1 MSNATEKREVP
12 RRLARPERQAK
23 KESLQNEEGR
33 PKISGANAPG
43 GPGKKNPYGA
53 TIRQVAAAWLEAGG
67 SKHKRRAIRDIAN
80 ACGPIAPQAIHPAQ
94 ITALFAKWKA
104 NLAQSTYHSY
114 ATEARN
120 FLRTTRPDLL
130 ASLPKT
136 SRGRKHYPAATA
148 DEIAKLI
155 ANANAWMRA
164 ILIIARSTAM
174 RKSDCLALTANHVTG
189 DTLTIT
195 QHKTKRKLTIPAS
208 PELLELIALAP
219 GEDTTTPIV
228 ERYAGRP
235 IGLTMFVK
243 AWEKLRARTGVNP
256 NLVLH
261 SLRHTFAVMLYDRT
275 HDVRVVQEMLGHANL
290 NTTFHYLEHHD
301 PARLRP
307 ILAQIW
313 TPKGPVQ

>member
-1 MSNATEKREVP
+1 MSTAEEERKIS
-12 RRLARPERQAK
+12 RRLAGPQRKAK
-23 KESLQNEEGR
+23 KEGVQDKGSR
-33 PKISGANAPG
+33 AKAPRADAPR

-67 SKHKRRAIRDIAN
+67 SKYKRRAIRDIAN

-94 ITALFAKWKA
+94 IAALFAKWKA
-104 NLAQSTYHSY
+104 TLAQSTYHSY

-120 FLRTTRPDLL
+120 FLRTTRPDIL
-130 ASLPKT
+130 AALPKT
-136 SRGRKHYPAATA
+136 NRGRKHYPPATPE
-148 DEIAKLI
+148 EIAKLI
-155 ANANAWMRA
+155 ASANAWMRA
-164 ILIIARSTAM
+164 LLIIAKTTAM
-174 RKSDCLALTANHVTG
+174 RKSDCLALTANHITG

-195 QHKTKRKLTIPAS
+195 QHKTSRKLTIPAS

-219 GEDTTTPIV
+219 GQDTTTPIV

-243 AWEKLRARTGVNP
+243 QWEKLRARTGVNP
-256 NLVLH
+256 KLVLH

-275 HDVRVVQEMLGHANL
+275 HDVRVVQEMLGHADL

-313 TPKGPVQ
+313 TPKGPVH